1 MPSMSKQSRNLKKSN
16 EALVAQWV
24 VAAQSG
30 DWAALE
36 ALYEYFFEPLYRFC
50 YWQCQDEA
58 TAEDLTSETMME
70 MVKSIQRYSNKGS
83 FKNWLYTIAKRKVFR
98 WIRQHKY
105 CEVKVDFSAWEF
117 PDSIC
122 LIDPEN
128 EAKKAKYL
136 DTLLSVLPDLQKT
149 ILELRYLDKLSVKE
163 VAKQLSLSENQVK
176 VYALRAKKKVIA
188 NQEKKV

>member
-1 MPSMSKQSRNLKKSN
+1 MYACTMPSMSKQSRNLKKSN

-83 FKNWLYTIAKRKVFR
+83 LKIGSTPLLNAKFFVG
-98 WIRQHKY
+98 Y
-105 CEVKVDFSAWEF
+105 
-117 PDSIC
+117 DSIS
-122 LIDPEN
+122 I
-128 EAKKAKYL
+128 
-136 DTLLSVLPDLQKT
+136 
-149 ILELRYLDKLSVKE
+149 VK
-163 VAKQLSLSENQVK
+163 
-176 VYALRAKKKVIA
+176 
-188 NQEKKV
+188 